1 MIIALTT
8 LYQNRNKKLLS
19 ISMCFSLQS
28 IGVNTAIIQHA
39 HFSQFGL
46 RRLVFGLRHS
56 RYSSVTLPLDSTL
69 LQSRYRTDIV
79 IDINGYFFQIVFCA
93 AI

>member
-1 MIIALTT
+1 MMIALTT

-28 IGVNTAIIQHA
+28 MGVNTAIIRHA

-56 RYSSVTLPLDSTL
+56 RYSSVTLRLDSTL